1 LLAWGWVPTDPP
13 SRRTARPSRVLW
25 APGPWHRPPRGDDKR
40 SLNDL
45 LLIVAGICGAL
56 GQAIGG
62 YSRGGC
68 LVSIALGFIGA
79 LIGMG
84 LARALNL
91 PELFLLQVDSTAFP
105 VVWSIIGSALFVAV
119 LGFLTRGGRNRVP

>member
-1 LLAWGWVPTDPP
+1 MMSWLDFLI
-13 SRRTARPSRVLW
+13 
-25 APGPWHRPPRGDDKR
+25 
-40 SLNDL
+40 

-84 LARALNL
+84 LARAFNL
-91 PELFLLQVDSTAFP
+91 PELFSIQFDNTAFP
-105 VVWSIIGSALFVAV
+105 IVWSIIGSALFVAV
-119 LGFLTRGGRNRVP
+119 IGLLTRRGRD

>member
-1 LLAWGWVPTDPP
+1 VTVFDFLI
-13 SRRTARPSRVLW
+13 
-25 APGPWHRPPRGDDKR
+25 
-40 SLNDL
+40 L
-45 LLIVAGICGAL
+45 LLVAGVCGAL

-91 PELFLLQVDSTAFP
+91 PELLVVHVDETPFP
-105 VVWSIIGSALFVAV
+105 IVWSIIGSALFVAV
-119 LGFLTRGGRNRVP
+119 LSLLTWRRRP